1 MANVNALT
9 KQKQVALLVA
19 VLLGLSA
26 AVGGGWY
33 LSTADKR
40 KADPLATKEPAP
52 DMTGVVN
59 KTFDDKVQQ
68 TAVTEFQL
76 VNKQMREELA
86 AIRKEMGM
94 LSRERNTD
102 QQRLATLEQENS
114 ALKASLSG
122 QAGTPNGE
130 PVPTAA
136 AAAAMAGAPV
146 TTAGDIPPPTHF
158 YPGMGT
164 PEQGNVTMQPMA
176 PMPNPDAIES
186 TTFSYD
192 DAKAS
197 LEPKYPYIPS
207 GSFAKAIVIEGA
219 DTNAAVTGQQNTAP
233 MQLRL
238 IGHVQM
244 PNDYEYDLTGCFV
257 GLEAWGDVSSE
268 RAIVRSRNISCKKK
282 NGDIIDQKI
291 AGHVS
296 FMGKNGIKGEVV
308 MRNGEILGWAWGAGF
323 VDGIGQGIQ
332 QAGTPVVGVGGSTA
346 MSGGDILKS
355 GVGGGAGAAGKMLS
369 EYYIK
374 RAEQYH
380 PIIPIGAGNEV
391 TMIFQDGFQL
401 ETIEEARLKKADKR
415 AKPNTEDKLTD
426 PSVTASIKEMKV
438 GDLVHPPMD

>member
-9 KQKQVALLVA
+9 KQKQIALLVA
-19 VLLGLSA
+19 VLLGLAA

-33 LSTADKR
+33 ISTADKR
-40 KADPLATKEPAP
+40 KADTLATKEPVP

-68 TAVTEFQL
+68 SAVTEFQL

-94 LSRERNTD
+94 LARERNTD
-102 QQRLATLEQENS
+102 QGRLATLEQENS
-114 ALKASLSG
+114 ALKETLSG
-122 QAGTPNGE
+122 QAGTPIGE

-136 AAAAMAGAPV
+136 ATAAIAGAPV
-146 TTAGDIPPPTHF
+146 TAAGDIPPPTHF
-158 YPGMGT
+158 YSGMGT
-164 PEQGNVTMQPMA
+164 PVQGSMTMQPMA

-192 DAKAS
+192 DAQANLS
-197 LEPKYPYIPS
+197 PKYPYIPS

-244 PNDYEYDLTGCFV
+244 PNDYEYDMTGCFV

-438 GDLVHPPMD
+438 GDLVQPPMN

>member
-1 MANVNALT
+1 MANINALT
-9 KQKQVALLVA
+9 KRNQIALFVA
-19 VLLGLSA
+19 VLFALAA

-33 LSTADKR
+33 ISTADKR
-40 KADPLATKEPAP
+40 KADSLATKEPVP

-59 KTFDDKVQQ
+59 KTFDDKVQES
-68 TAVTEFQL
+68 AVTEFQR
-76 VNKQMREELA
+76 VNKEMREELV

-114 ALKASLSG
+114 ALKLTLSG
-122 QAGTPNGE
+122 QADTPNGE

-136 AAAAMAGAPV
+136 AAATIAGAPV
-146 TTAGDIPPPTHF
+146 TTTGDIPPPTHF
-158 YPGMGT
+158 YSGMGT
-164 PEQGNVTMQPMA
+164 PVQGSMTMQPMA

-244 PNDYEYDLTGCFV
+244 PNDHEYDLTGCFV
-257 GLEAWGDVSSE
+257 TLEAWGDVSSE
-268 RAIVRSRNISCKKK
+268 RAIVRSRGISCKK
-282 NGDIIDQKI
+282 NGDVIDQKI

-401 ETIEEARLKKADKR
+401 ETIEETRLKKAGKR
-415 AKPNTEDKLTD
+415 AKQNTENTLAD

>member
-9 KQKQVALLVA
+9 KRNQIVLLVGSI
-19 VLLGLSA
+19 LGLSA
-26 AVGGGWY
+26 AVAGGWY
-33 LSTADKR
+33 LSTPDKPQ
-40 KADPLATKEPAP
+40 ALPPATTEPAP

-59 KTFDDKVQQ
+59 QTFDDKLQQ
-68 TAVTEFQL
+68 SAVTEFQR
-76 VNKQMREELA
+76 VNKEMREELV
-86 AIRKEMGM
+86 AIRKEMAM

-102 QQRLATLEQENS
+102 QGRLAALEQENS
-114 ALKASLSG
+114 TLKATLSG
-122 QAGTPNGE
+122 QSDTTNAE
-130 PVPTAA
+130 PFPS
-136 AAAAMAGAPV
+136 AAAMARAPA
-146 TTAGDIPPPTHF
+146 TTIGDIPPPTHF
-158 YPGMGT
+158 YAGMGM
-164 PEQGNVTMQPMA
+164 PPQGSMTMQPMA

-244 PNDYEYDLTGCFV
+244 PNDHEYDLTGCFV
-257 GLEAWGDVSSE
+257 TLEAWGDVSSE
-268 RAIVRSRNISCKKK
+268 RAIVRSRGISCKK
-282 NGDIIDQKI
+282 NGDVIDQKI

-308 MRNGEILGWAWGAGF
+308 MRNGDILGWAWGAGF

-346 MSGGDILKS
+346 MTSGDILKS

-391 TMIFQDGFQL
+391 TLIFQDGFQL
-401 ETIEEARLKKADKR
+401 ETIEEARLKKADKH
-415 AKPNTEDKLTD
+415 AKPNTEDKLAD

-438 GDLVHPPMD
+438 GDLVHPPID

>member
-9 KQKQVALLVA
+9 KRNQIALFVA
-19 VLLGLSA
+19 VLFALAA

-33 LSTADKR
+33 ISTADKR
-40 KADPLATKEPAP
+40 KADSLATKEPVP

-59 KTFDDKVQQ
+59 KTFDDKVQES
-68 TAVTEFQL
+68 AVTEFQR
-76 VNKQMREELA
+76 VNKEMREELV
-86 AIRKEMGM
+86 AIRKEMSM

-114 ALKASLSG
+114 ALKLTLSG

-136 AAAAMAGAPV
+136 AAAAMAGAPA
-146 TTAGDIPPPTHF
+146 TTTGEIPPPTHF
-158 YPGMGT
+158 YAGMGT
-164 PEQGNVTMQPMA
+164 PVQGSVTMQPMA

-244 PNDYEYDLTGCFV
+244 PNDHEYDLTGCFV
-257 GLEAWGDVSSE
+257 TLEAWGDVSSE
-268 RAIVRSRNISCKKK
+268 RAIVRSRGISCKK
-282 NGDIIDQKI
+282 NGDVIDQKI

-415 AKPNTEDKLTD
+415 AKPSTEDKLAD